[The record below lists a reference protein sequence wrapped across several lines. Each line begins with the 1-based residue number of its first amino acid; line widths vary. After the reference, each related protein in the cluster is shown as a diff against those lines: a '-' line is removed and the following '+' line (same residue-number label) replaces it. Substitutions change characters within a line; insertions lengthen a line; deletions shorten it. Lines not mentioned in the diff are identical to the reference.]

1 MNVDFGLLTGA
12 IYIDL
17 RKAFDSV
24 PLIYLLSKLTKYGI
38 EDKELQWFTSYLTAR
53 QQVVCFNSVISS
65 PHREAL

>member
-38 EDKELQWFTSYLTAR
+38 QDKELQWFTSYLTAR
-53 QQVVCFNSVISS
+53 
-65 PHREAL
+65 

>member
-24 PLIYLLSKLTKYGI
+24 PLIYLLSKLTKHGI
-38 EDKELQWFTSYLTAR
+38 QDKELQWFTSYLTAR

-65 PHREAL
+65 SHREAL